1 MQGARDRSHHVLTW
15 KYPERGCVHLRTK
28 SVVPEAT
35 FAAEVLIVVRETTM
49 SGHGTTG
56 WLRDSEEEMMR
67 AVTVNRFG
75 EAPSVRTVSLPDPGP
90 GQVLIKLAAA
100 GMNPMDAKLASGE
113 WTPAPATFPMVLG
126 VDGAG
131 VVETLGEG
139 TTRFSPGD
147 RVFGQLFI
155 APIGSSG
162 TYADYVAVTGEAPLA
177 LVPEGLDLVVAAA
190 APTAGATG
198 LSLVELV
205 EPIDDQVMLI
215 VGAGGG
221 VGAFTT
227 QFAVSAGARVIANAH
242 SSAGPRMQSYG
253 VEKTIDH
260 TAVSLEEAVRNAH
273 PDGVDILIDLVG
285 DAEAFASAAS
295 LVRPG
300 GTAVTTQY
308 VADLEA
314 LQVSQ
319 VRGVNFAL
327 RPTSQLMETVGRAL
341 ADGTILEP
349 PITRIALDDVPS
361 VFASLGQSHAN
372 GKTVIVL

>member
-1 MQGARDRSHHVLTW
+1 M
-15 KYPERGCVHLRTK
+15 
-28 SVVPEAT
+28 EA
-35 FAAEVLIVVRETTM
+35 
-49 SGHGTTG
+49 
-56 WLRDSEEEMMR
+56 MMR
-67 AVTVNRFG
+67 AVTVSGFG
-75 EAPSVRTVSLPDPGP
+75 EAPSLTTVSTPVPGP

-100 GMNPMDAKLASGE
+100 GMNPMDAQLASGA
-113 WTPAPATFPMVLG
+113 WRPAPATFPMVLG

-131 VVETLGEG
+131 IIESLGKG

-155 APIGSSG
+155 PPIGSSG

-190 APTAGATG
+190 APTAGLTG

-205 EPIDDQVMLI
+205 EPIDAQVVLI

-221 VGAFTT
+221 VGAFAT
-227 QFAVSAGARVIANAH
+227 QFAVDAGARVIANAH
-242 SSAGPRMQSYG
+242 SSAAERMRSYG
-253 VEKTIDH
+253 AETTIDH
-260 TAVSLEEAVRNAH
+260 TTVSLEEAVRNAH
-273 PDGVDILIDLVG
+273 PDGVDVLIDLVNG
-285 DAEAFASAAS
+285 ADAFSSAAS

-314 LQVSQ
+314 LQVSG

-327 RPTSQLMETVGRAL
+327 HPTSELLERVGRAL
-341 ADGTILEP
+341 SDGTILGP

-361 VFASLGQSHAN
+361 AFASMGQAHAN